1 MNTKH
6 CPFGALLLAASPGML
21 RAAPA
26 AMGAPAVNTGA
37 ELLRVVL
44 SLIGV
49 IVLILVAGW
58 VTRRAQARVRPGGRR
73 IRIVES
79 LAVGMKEK
87 VLLMEVGGTQIL
99 VGASPSG
106 LRTLHVLAT
115 PVTDDTVVA
124 EAAPLR
130 SFRDILGQWGKPQ

>member
-1 MNTKH
+1 MNTRLV
-6 CPFGALLLAASPGML
+6 PFGALLLAATPGML
-21 RAAPA
+21 RATPTLTAPV
-26 AMGAPAVNTGA
+26 VNTGA

-58 VTRRAQARVRPGGRR
+58 VSRRAQARIRPGGGRR

-87 VLLMEVGGTQIL
+87 MLLVDVGGTQIL

-115 PVTDDTVVA
+115 PLA
-124 EAAPLR
+124 EAAVTENAAPPR

>member
-1 MNTKH
+1 MKTRLF
-6 CPFGALLLAASPGML
+6 PFGALLLAVTPGML

-26 AMGAPAVNTGA
+26 AIGAPAVNTGA
-37 ELLRVVL
+37 ELLRVAL
-44 SLIGV
+44 SLVGV

-73 IRIVES
+73 IRIIES

-106 LRTLHVLAT
+106 LRTLHVLDK
-115 PVTDDTVVA
+115 PVTDDTA
-124 EAAPLR
+124 MADAAPVR

>member
-1 MNTKH
+1 MNKRLF
-6 CPFGALLLAASPGML
+6 PFGALLLAASPGML
-21 RAAPA
+21 RAVPA
-26 AMGAPAVNTGA
+26 ALPAPAVNTGA

-44 SLIGV
+44 SLVGV

-87 VLLMEVGGTQIL
+87 VLLLDVGGTQIL

-106 LRTLHVLAT
+106 LRTLHVLGT
-115 PVTDDTVVA
+115 PVAD
-124 EAAPLR
+124 EASPADIAPVR